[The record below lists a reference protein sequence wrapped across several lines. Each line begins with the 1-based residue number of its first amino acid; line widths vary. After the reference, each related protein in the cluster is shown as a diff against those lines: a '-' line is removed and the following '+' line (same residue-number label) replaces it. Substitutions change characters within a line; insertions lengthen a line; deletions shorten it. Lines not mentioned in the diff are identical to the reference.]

1 MSFHKIQV
9 SKVHPETH
17 DSVSLSF
24 DIPDDLRSKFNYKHG
39 QYLTLRFNLN
49 GQEVRRAYSFS
60 SSPLVDNVPTVTV
73 KRVDGGLVS
82 NHINDNIK
90 AGDTIEI
97 MSPKGRFTSKLDL
110 NQQKNYYLFGGGSG
124 ITPLMS
130 ILKSVL
136 EQEPKSSVY
145 LLYGNRDLESV
156 IFKDDLDKLQTRYA
170 GQIHVEYALD
180 NPPKQ
185 KEGGLMRMF
194 KKAKID
200 WEGLVGPIDS
210 TKIKNFLEK
219 YPTHKRDSEYFICGP
234 GGMME
239 ATKAALQKQ
248 NIDDKKIQVEV
259 FSSVQLP
266 HEPKTATAPSPTAS
280 GKQVAVHLNG
290 KKIDITIGE
299 KETIVEALMRLKLDP
314 PYSCL
319 SGACATCMG
328 KVLSGKVEM
337 DACFALDDDEVAE
350 GFVLTCQ
357 SRPITPQVEITYDID

>member
-1 MSFHKIQV
+1 MFHEIKV

-17 DSVSLSF
+17 DTVSLSF
-24 DIPDDLRSKFNYKHG
+24 EIPEDLMSTFNYKHG
-39 QYLTLRFNLN
+39 QYLTLRFQLN
-49 GQEVRRAYSFS
+49 GEEVRRAYSFS
-60 SSPLVDNVPTVTV
+60 SSPAVDKVPTVTV
-73 KRVDGGLVS
+73 KRVDKGLVS
-82 NHINDNIK
+82 NYINDNIK

-97 MSPKGRFTSKLDL
+97 MSPKGRFTAKLNL
-110 NQQKNYYLFGGGSG
+110 EQQKNYYLFGGGSG

-130 ILKSVL
+130 ILKTVL
-136 EQEPKSSVY
+136 EEEPKSNVY

-156 IFKDDLDKLQTRYA
+156 IFKDELDKLQTRYA
-170 GQIHVEYALD
+170 GQLNVEYALD

-185 KEGGLMRMF
+185 KEGGLMGMF
-194 KKAKID
+194 KKAKVD
-200 WEGLVGPIDS
+200 WEGLVGPIEG

-219 YPTHKRDSEYFICGP
+219 HPTRDKESEYFICGP

-239 ATKAALQKQ
+239 ATKAALQ
-248 NIDDKKIQVEV
+248 NLNVDDKKVHIEV

-266 HEPKTATAPSPTAS
+266 HEPKAAAAPVAAGATN
-280 GKQVAVHLNG
+280 QVAVHING
-290 KKIDITIGE
+290 KKIDINVGE
-299 KETIVEALMRLKLDP
+299 KETIVEAMMRLKLDP

-328 KVLSGKVEM
+328 KVLNGKVEM

-357 SRPITPQVEITYDID
+357 SRPVAPQTEITFDID

>member
-1 MSFHKIQV
+1 MSQFHSI
-9 SKVHPETH
+9 KVAAVQQETH
-17 DSVSLSF
+17 DTVSLSF
-24 DIPDDLRSKFNYKHG
+24 NIPEDLTPTFKYKHG

-60 SSPLVDNVPTVTV
+60 SSPAVDDVPTVTV

-82 NHINDNIK
+82 NHINDTVK

-97 MSPKGRFTSKLDL
+97 MSPKGRFTTKLDL
-110 NQQKNYYLFGGGSG
+110 EQQKNYYLFGGGSG
-124 ITPLMS
+124 VTPLMS
-130 ILKSVL
+130 ILKTVL

-156 IFKDDLDKLQTRYA
+156 IFKNELDKLQTRYA
-170 GQIHVEYALD
+170 GQLHVQYALD
-180 NPPKQ
+180 NPPTQ
-185 KEGGLMRMF
+185 KEGGLMGMF
-194 KKAKID
+194 KKAKLD
-200 WEGLVGPIDS
+200 WEGLVGPIDG
-210 TKIKNFLEK
+210 TKIKNFLNE
-219 YPTHKRDSEYFICGP
+219 YPTRNKDSEYFICGP
-234 GGMME
+234 GGMMD
-239 ATKAALQKQ
+239 ATKATLQQ
-248 NIDDKKIQVEV
+248 LDIDNKKVHIEV

-266 HEPKTATAPSPTAS
+266 HEPQSATPVSTAS
-280 GKQVAVHLNG
+280 GNQVAVHLNG
-290 KKIDITIGE
+290 KKIDVSVGE

-328 KVLSGKVEM
+328 KVLKGKVEM

-357 SRPITPQVEITYDID
+357 SRPVTNEVEITYDID